1 MSGKSYV
8 QITQDL
14 NRAIGTFRAAAS
26 GTMEGFSAMSRS
38 AMAAGALSAVD
49 KELMAL
55 AIGVATHCDGCIG
68 FHSKAL
74 VRLGAERDKLMETLA
89 VAVYMGGGPSL
100 MYAAD
105 AIRAFD
111 EFTGEGAARATAGG
125 GSSSP

>member
-1 MSGKSYV
+1 MSSKSYK

-14 NRAIGTFRAAAS
+14 NQAIGTLREAQP
-26 GTMEGFSAMSRS
+26 GTLDGFSAMSKA
-38 AMAAGALSAVD
+38 AMQPGVLSAVD

-68 FHSKAL
+68 FHVKAL
-74 VRLGAERDKLMETLA
+74 VRQGASYEQFSETLA

-105 AIRAFD
+105 AMRAWE
-111 EFTGEGAARATAGG
+111 EFGG
-125 GSSSP
+125 KT